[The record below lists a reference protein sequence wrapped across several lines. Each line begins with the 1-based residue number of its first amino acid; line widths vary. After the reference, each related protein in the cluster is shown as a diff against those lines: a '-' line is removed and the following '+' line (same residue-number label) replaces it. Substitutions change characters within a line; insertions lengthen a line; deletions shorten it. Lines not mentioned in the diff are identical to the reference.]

1 MLKVLSAGESHGP
14 TLTAVLDGLP
24 SGITIDLEFIDREL
38 RRRQHGYGRGRRM
51 TIERDHA
58 EITAGVRHGRTT
70 GAPVGLAVINN
81 DHVNWRTLNDGSSG
95 KVTRPR
101 PGHADLAGALKYG
114 HDDIR
119 NVIERASARETAIR
133 VAAGAVFKLMLRE
146 FDIPLWSHTVAVGG
160 LSAREPQLRLG
171 SAEHAPLRCLD
182 PVAEGKMMKLID
194 RCARKGD
201 SLGGITEIVA
211 MEVCPG
217 LGSYVQF
224 DRRIDALI
232 GMAMMSIPSVKGI
245 EIGTAFANAS
255 RPGHAAHDEIYHNK
269 VDGFLRKTNRAGGI
283 EGGMTNGEPLVV
295 RLAVKPIPSL
305 KIPLRTVDMA
315 TMRKALAHQ
324 ERADTCVVPAAGV
337 IGEAMLAYVITD
349 VFLEKFGRDNM
360 DDIRAGYGHYLD
372 RIKNG

>member
-1 MLKVLSAGESHGP
+1 
-14 TLTAVLDGLP
+14 
-24 SGITIDLEFIDREL
+24 
-38 RRRQHGYGRGRRM
+38 
-51 TIERDHA
+51 
-58 EITAGVRHGRTT
+58 
-70 GAPVGLAVINN
+70 
-81 DHVNWRTLNDGSSG
+81 
-95 KVTRPR
+95 
-101 PGHADLAGALKYG
+101 
-114 HDDIR
+114 
-119 NVIERASARETAIR
+119 
-133 VAAGAVFKLMLRE
+133 
-146 FDIPLWSHTVAVGG
+146 
-160 LSAREPQLRLG
+160 
-171 SAEHAPLRCLD
+171 
-182 PVAEGKMMKLID
+182 MMKLID

-255 RPGHAAHDEIYHNK
+255 RPGHAVHDEIYHDK
-269 VDGFLRKTNRAGGI
+269 AGGFLRKTNRAGGI